1 MVLLQVLAVQQLVLL
16 VLVQVLQP
24 GRLRVQEQ
32 RPVRQIRR
40 LQRNFLCIQWQLELL
55 LHLLLALL
63 IQLVLLQRLLRLQ
76 PRLRNLNEIPI

>member
-55 LHLLLALL
+55 LHLLLALRIL
-63 IQLVLLQRLLRLQ
+63 LVLLQRLLRLQ